1 MNNKPPNMPME
12 IKEHYSDELEQQ
24 VGEALSASKIKFER
38 KGHRLDFFLPD
49 FDVYIE
55 VKKYHSER
63 ANAQLATQ
71 ENIILVQGKKAV
83 KTFCDHFLKRIE

>member
-1 MNNKPPNMPME
+1 M
-12 IKEHYSDELEQQ
+12 EHYSDELEKQ

-38 KGHRLDFFLPD
+38 KGQRLDFFLPQY
-49 FDVYIE
+49 DVYIE

-83 KTFCDHFLKRIE
+83 KMFCEQILKSKL